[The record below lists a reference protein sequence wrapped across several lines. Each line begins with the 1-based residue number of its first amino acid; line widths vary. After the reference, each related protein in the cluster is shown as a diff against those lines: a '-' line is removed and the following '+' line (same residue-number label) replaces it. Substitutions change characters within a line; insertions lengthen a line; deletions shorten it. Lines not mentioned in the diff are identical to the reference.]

1 MIKIQKEAIMGEN
14 VIYAK
19 DGPIG
24 RITLNRPGKRNALDP
39 DTLRGLIASFSQS
52 KENNDLCV
60 IFGAAGKDFTVGAD
74 LKYGY
79 QMMTDPGRAAEAAE
93 YLGNFQKLC
102 RVMLEHDGIIISGL
116 HGWVIGGG
124 FEIHLACDLRAASK
138 DTTIMLPELS
148 MGLMFS
154 NASTKLLPRI
164 VGEGR
169 AKQLL
174 LLGDKIDAQ
183 QAYDYGLLFHI
194 AEDVDAL
201 NQFIGETAQT
211 IVNKSPLAL
220 RLAKKLIQ
228 ENQDADISTVLDSEM
243 EGMIATGQSEECI
256 QRIKAFFE
264 KSG

>member
-1 MIKIQKEAIMGEN
+1 MGEN
-14 VIYAK
+14 VIYEK

-24 RITLNRPGKRNALDP
+24 RITLNRPEKRNALNP
-39 DTLRGLIASFSQS
+39 DMLKELIDCFALS
-52 KENNDLCV
+52 KGNEDLCV
-60 IFGAAGKDFTVGAD
+60 IYGAAGKDFTVGAD

-79 QMMTDPGRAAEAAE
+79 QIMTDPDRADEAAE
-93 YLGNFQKLC
+93 YLGNFQELC
-102 RVMLEHDGIIISGL
+102 RVMLDHDGILISGL

-154 NASTKLLPRI
+154 NASTKLLSRI
-164 VGEGR
+164 AGEGR

-174 LLGDKIDAQ
+174 LLGDKINAQ

-194 AEDVDAL
+194 AEDLDAL
-201 NQFIGETAQT
+201 NQFINKSAEE
-211 IVNKSPLAL
+211 IVKKSPLAL
-220 RLAKKLIQ
+220 RLAKKLIH
-228 ENQDADISTVLDSEM
+228 ENQDVDIPTVLDRET
-243 EGMIATGQSEECI
+243 EAMIATGQSDECV

-264 KSG
+264 KKD

>member
-1 MIKIQKEAIMGEN
+1 MGEN
-14 VIYAK
+14 VIYEK

-24 RITLNRPGKRNALDP
+24 RITLNRPEKRNALNP
-39 DTLRGLIASFSQS
+39 DMLQELIDSFTLS
-52 KENNDLCV
+52 KENEDLCV
-60 IFGAAGKDFTVGAD
+60 IYGASGNDFTVGAD
-74 LKYGY
+74 LNYGY
-79 QMMTDPGRAAEAAE
+79 QIMADPDRADEAVK
-93 YLGNFQKLC
+93 YLSNFQELC
-102 RVMLEHDGIIISGL
+102 RVMLAHEGIILSGL

-124 FEIHLACDLRAASK
+124 FEIHLACDLRVATK

-174 LLGDKIDAQ
+174 LLGDKINAQ
-183 QAYDYGLLFHI
+183 QAYDYGLIFHI

-201 NQFIGETAQT
+201 NQFIDETAEA
-211 IVNKSPLAL
+211 IVKKSPLAL

-228 ENQDADISTVLDSEM
+228 ENQDADIPSVLDSE
-243 EGMIATGQSEECI
+243 T
-256 QRIKAFFE
+256 
-264 KSG
+264 